1 MYNLGVRLDTLSGLV
16 NPQSSTT
23 SVRITVTDVND
34 NSPVF
39 IYPLIH
45 AAVVPAYFAAVSRE
59 TQLGTHL
66 VTVKVISVL
75 TSASSHQLAMLGA
88 KNCAGLLD

>member
-23 SVRITVTDVND
+23 SVRIAVTDVND

-45 AAVVPAYFAAVSRE
+45 LTANSAYFAAVSRE
-59 TQLGTHL
+59 TQLGSYL
-66 VTVKVISVL
+66 VTVKVRW
-75 TSASSHQLAMLGA
+75 
-88 KNCAGLLD
+88 LL